1 MAKVRQDEESGLSY
15 GKAGVDVSA
24 ANAFVEAIKPL
35 ARATARTGSDSALGG
50 FGALFDLKACG
61 YSDPVLVAANDGVG
75 TKLKI
80 AIDAGMHDTIGID
93 LVAMSVNDLVVQ
105 GAEPLFF
112 LDYFACGKL
121 DPEAAAAIVAGI
133 AEGCRESGCAL
144 IGGET
149 AEMPGLYKGNDYDLA
164 GFAVGAAERGTLLP
178 SSDIAIG
185 DA

>member
-1 MAKVRQDEESGLSY
+1 
-15 GKAGVDVSA
+15 
-24 ANAFVEAIKPL
+24 
-35 ARATARTGSDSALGG
+35 
-50 FGALFDLKACG
+50 
-61 YSDPVLVAANDGVG
+61 VLVAATDGVG
-75 TKLKI
+75 TKVMI
-80 AIDAGMHDTIGID
+80 AIETGIHSGIGID

-121 DPEAAAAIVAGI
+121 DPEAAAAIVAGV

-149 AEMPGLYKGNDYDLA
+149 AEMPGTQSDFLA
-164 GFAVGAAERGTLLP
+164 ALSRWNRSPVKHRLRSRWMWLRPLTAAR
-178 SSDIAIG
+178 SRSARRH